1 MKNERM
7 KYMKKVIAI
16 SSLLL
21 AISFTAVA
29 QIAGATQQEEQNAFG
44 ASAPS
49 AAFQSTSSMSGS
61 GSTYS
66 ANPELNADGTA
77 AYQGETYSPAKAI
90 RRPGGVRKDENDIP
104 NPDVEGQGND
114 PIGDAV
120 LPLLLMSLAFGMFVY
135 FRRKRSEA

>member
-1 MKNERM
+1 
-7 KYMKKVIAI
+7 MKKVIVI

-29 QIAGATQQEEQNAFG
+29 QIAGPTQQEEQNAFG

-49 AAFQSTSSMSGS
+49 AAFQSTSALPASGS
-61 GSTYS
+61 EYTP
-66 ANPELNADGTA
+66 NPELNADGTA
-77 AYQGETYSPAKAI
+77 AYQGETYSPAKAA
-90 RRPGGVRKDENDIP
+90 RRPEGVRTHTS
-104 NPDVEGQGND
+104 NPRDPT

>member
-1 MKNERM
+1 MKR
-7 KYMKKVIAI
+7 VIVI

-44 ASAPS
+44 VSAPS

-77 AYQGETYSPAKAI
+77 TLEGASYSPAKPKK
-90 RRPGGVRKDENDIP
+90 PGTIHKAPPIHV
-104 NPDVEGQGND
+104 D
-114 PIGDAV
+114 PLGDAV
-120 LPLLLMSLAFGMFVY
+120 LPLLLLALAFVGY
-135 FRRKRSEA
+135 KASRRKRSAA

>member
-1 MKNERM
+1 
-7 KYMKKVIAI
+7 MKKVIVI

-29 QIAGATQQEEQNAFG
+29 QIAGFTQQEEQNAFG

-77 AYQGETYSPAKAI
+77 AYEGGSYTSAKAPLI
-90 RRPGGVRKDENDIP
+90 GGPRKSTP
-104 NPDVEGQGND
+104 NPPD
-114 PIGDAV
+114 PQPLGDTL
-120 LPLLLMSLAFGMFVY
+120 LPLLFMSLTFCGY
-135 FRRKRSEA
+135 IYLRHKRSVA

>member
-1 MKNERM
+1 
-7 KYMKKVIAI
+7 MKKVIVI
-16 SSLLL
+16 SSLLF

-29 QIAGATQQEEQNAFG
+29 QITGSTQQEEQNAFG

-77 AYQGETYSPAKAI
+77 AYEGANYSPAKA
-90 RRPGGVRKDENDIP
+90 PGGPLRDIS
-104 NPDVEGQGND
+104 NPTKPT

-120 LPLLLMSLAFGMFVY
+120 LPLLLMSLAFCGY
-135 FRRKRSEA
+135 LYLRRKRSAA

>member
-1 MKNERM
+1 
-7 KYMKKVIAI
+7 MKKVIVI
-16 SSLLL
+16 SSLLF

-29 QIAGATQQEEQNAFG
+29 QIAGSTQQEEQNAFG

-77 AYQGETYSPAKAI
+77 AYEGGSYTSAKAPLI
-90 RRPGGVRKDENDIP
+90 GGPRKNTS
-104 NPDVEGQGND
+104 NPPD
-114 PIGDAV
+114 PQPLGDT
-120 LPLLLMSLAFGMFVY
+120 LSPLLLMSFAFGMFIY
-135 FRRKRSEA
+135 FRRKQTLKR

>member
-1 MKNERM
+1 
-7 KYMKKVIAI
+7 MKKVIVI
-16 SSLLL
+16 SSLLF

-29 QIAGATQQEEQNAFG
+29 QITGSTQQEEQNAFG

-77 AYQGETYSPAKAI
+77 TLEGASYSPAKPKK
-90 RRPGGVRKDENDIP
+90 PGTIHKAPPI
-104 NPDVEGQGND
+104 NPD
-114 PIGDAV
+114 PLGDAV
-120 LPLLLMSLAFGMFVY
+120 LPLLFMSLAFCGY
-135 FRRKRSEA
+135 LYLRRKRSEA